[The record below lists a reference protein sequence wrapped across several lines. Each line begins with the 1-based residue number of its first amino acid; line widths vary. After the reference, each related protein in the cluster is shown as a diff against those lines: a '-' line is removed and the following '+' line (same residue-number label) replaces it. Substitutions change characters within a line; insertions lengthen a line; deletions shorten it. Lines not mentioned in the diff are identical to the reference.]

1 MKTTRA
7 RTLAPRVVVVTRPTE
22 YELLIARHA
31 TRAQAV
37 FFLESRGATIERVE
51 ERHRA
56 LEHALREVMGTIPR
70 SWRRA
75 RVRRDELASFRFDAE
90 DTVVV
95 VGQDGLV
102 ANVAKYLDGQ
112 PVLGVNPDP
121 STYDGV
127 LVPLPP
133 AALTDLLVPAA
144 EGRART
150 ESRTMVAAD
159 LDDGQTLLALNEIF
173 VGHASHQSARYR
185 IDDGRRHESHSSSG
199 VVVTTGTGATGWAS
213 SIVRR
218 RVTECVLPAP
228 TERRLSFFVREAFE
242 SRTTDATL
250 LDGDVAEG
258 DSVRLES
265 QMNEGGV
272 IFGDGIEGDRLR
284 FDWGMRV
291 SVGVAATRL
300 ELVRA

>member
-1 MKTTRA
+1 VTTRA

-37 FFLESRGATIERVE
+37 FFLESRGGTIDAVE
-51 ERHRA
+51 ARHHTFEEA
-56 LEHALREVMGTIPR
+56 LHAVMTAIPR
-70 SWRRA
+70 SWRRT
-75 RVRRDELASFRFDAE
+75 RVQRDELAAFRFDPE

-121 STYDGV
+121 NAYDGV

-133 AALTDLLVPAA
+133 IALTDLLVPAA
-144 EGRART
+144 ERRADV
-150 ESRTMVAAD
+150 ESRTMVAAT
-159 LDDGQTLLALNEIF
+159 LDDGQVLVALNEIF
-173 VGHASHQSARYR
+173 VGHATHQSARYR
-185 IDDGRRHESHSSSG
+185 IDHGERTEAQSSSG
-199 VVVTTGTGATGWAS
+199 VVITTGTGATGWAS

-218 RVTECVLPAP
+218 RITDCMLPAP
-228 TERRLSFFVREAFE
+228 AEPRLSFFVREAFE
-242 SRTTDATL
+242 SRTTGVEVV
-250 LDGDVAEG
+250 DGDLRQGEHIELV
-258 DSVRLES
+258 S
-265 QMNEGGV
+265 QMNDGGV
-272 IFGDGIEGDRLR
+272 IFGDGIERDRLR

-291 SVGVAATRL
+291 SVSIASQRL
-300 ELVRA
+300 ALVHG